1 MSKDNLNENNI
12 RTNDVKKS
20 KKKKVI
26 IGIIIALVIAATIVA
41 GFVIKSYA
49 YQYRF
54 VHRSDEIN
62 ISNNSITYTYYD
74 NQDREPRKKTYTIS
88 DNWFNSML
96 IWGQD
101 LSASITTNTTIYGPY
116 TWLPAGDYRVTFPL
130 TPYGWQTLQYW
141 DVGVNFGVGNS
152 GYRKAK
158 NDGAGSIDYSN
169 CSVPGTDT
177 TITDIVCGGNN
188 TGGTLAYTIHTNG
201 HSADYEL
208 RTFYR
213 TDMNVG
219 SPSNN
224 ADLKHKLIGGLYIE
238 SLNPNTIKFDTKGG
252 KLDGKTTGT
261 LTSTYWGKDRENV
274 SVPARDGYTFM
285 GWYGYSKATNTT
297 SSRSGLKFDTN
308 SEMVKIWDENGK
320 PTGNIIKEVS
330 YNDYTVYAQW
340 KPNYN
345 LKVNWDSGVSYVK
358 GTDIDGNTITINEGD
373 SYEYHYN
380 YAAPTY
386 IYLKEG
392 YTVDYITET
401 SDNNH
406 KWTDTT
412 KNDTLGRWENR
423 WTMNR
428 DRTIYIHT
436 KIADDHGS
444 LTLDGD
450 EGVEKIEGFTKGQT
464 KIYKKGTKVTYKF
477 KVKDGYELDY
487 ISEGSAHYQATK
499 LNNDKDGYNYS
510 DYYNIN
516 GERSGYI
523 HTSKKTYTITFGA
536 GKVSDTYQN
545 IMDSI
550 SVDAGDT
557 YTFDF
562 PENKYVGR
570 EFNIRF
576 DTNGGDKIEDYLN
589 RHLHFDYWKNDSEL
603 DDENE
608 YSYGDN
614 YGDNND
620 GKLVTRN
627 LSFEAQW
634 MTENVPLPTPTKEG
648 YTFAGWYEDKALTK
662 KVNGTT
668 YRVEADTTA
677 LDVTLYAKW
686 SKDVYQQ
693 DIYVKYQNED
703 GSWGDYSNMY
713 WHISTDE
720 APDGYWEK
728 FSWIIDSSSP
738 FWFGLDD
745 IKQDSRWD
753 DTLYEFPDT
762 FADGSSLSYTVTGES
777 KKYVDIKR
785 KQHTINFNK
794 GLTNSTATMPDVEKL
809 AGDTYEIPLPKW
821 LGRSYVIILDNDG
834 SKTSISGN
842 LSFDQWKGYKN
853 IPFSEIKKDDTRY
866 DWYSDGELLENIRY
880 DMTFVANWNSED
892 ITLPTPTKSGYIFGG
907 WYEDKAFTK
916 KVNGNTYE
924 VNQDTTPLDVTLYAK
939 WTKEAPKTAYLKT
952 FSGKG
957 ISSTNYASG
966 SNINIGTEVTVTA
979 TVKTGYKF
987 TNWTDSS
994 GNEESKGKADNT
1006 HGYTFTMP
1014 ANAVNLTANATAN
1027 TYKVAYNKNKA
1038 NATGIIAD
1046 STYTYDVKG
1055 NLRSNVYTAIG
1066 YKQNGWNT
1074 RADGKGEHYNSGAEV
1089 LNWTD
1094 EDGKVINL
1102 YAEWN
1107 IDNSSYTVKHHYMD
1121 LEGKY
1126 SDKAELLVTETLNEQ
1141 VGNSV
1146 TPDIKARIGFTK
1158 PNTQTVI
1165 VKADGSTVVDY
1176 YYARNKYKVTLTKD
1190 DNINTTNQI
1199 SINGEYYYGA
1209 NVKVSATVKAN
1220 TEQYTY
1226 SWKRWESSNTTLLAN
1241 STDKDYAFTMP
1252 AGNIMLKATGSNS
1265 TNGYSVVVNV
1275 RYQDVNGNWGKYE
1288 SVINA
1293 NYNYGSTVT
1302 WNRNADATYKAVN
1315 YSEKVTGNIVKNIDI
1330 ERNKYIQTVMVRYE
1344 NADGSFTD
1352 YNKEVS
1358 EDKFY
1363 GSTYNW
1369 NRNADTVYK
1378 AANIPDY
1385 TVTGTKENKVTIYR
1399 NTHTITVIGDSHV
1412 TSVIGSG
1419 TYRHGQTITISA
1431 NTFSDGYCFSKWE
1444 NDDDTNASKI
1454 VTVNGNAT
1462 YKAISKAKDDTPY
1475 KVEHYQMNL
1484 DGKNYTLKE
1493 TENRTGTTDT
1503 KLSTLNISAKNY
1515 IGFSFDSSKTERNSD
1530 VINGNGSTVIKYY
1543 YTRNSYS
1550 LTVNAGTGIDS
1561 VSVLMSTNMKDIQST
1576 VKKKVISVPFGASVT
1591 INADVSDGYT
1601 WSKWYGSYTQWSKT
1615 CIFYMP
1621 ANNVNMTA
1629 SATANKY
1636 TVRLHA
1642 NKPNINNTLVNKLLG
1657 TEWVYDNSN
1666 NYYTATFTYD
1676 AEENIPSPL
1685 DTYSISGYTADGW
1698 YTAATGE
1705 NNISY
1710 GNKKW
1715 NLTAANNGV
1724 VDLYAHW
1731 TENAYKIN
1739 FNYNKPSNASNEM
1752 QNNQLKEK
1760 EVKYNNSIG
1769 TLPTP
1774 TLLGWAFAGWYTSPN
1789 GGNKYDSNTKYLNT
1803 GDTTVYAHWTANK
1816 YNIVFDANKPS
1827 TSKNPVTGNM
1837 AAIVCTYD
1845 TPVNIPA
1852 NSYQIK
1858 GWDFVGFNTKADGS
1872 GDNIIPGSTVINLT
1886 SVNNGV
1892 VTLYAQWDAHIEWNA
1907 SLSKI
1912 NNDSINALDLTNDD
1926 KAVNWEH
1933 GLGYGKIMHNTLTY
1947 IEFGDMQGFLDVEIN
1962 NVVPTK
1968 IKYEFSDTRIN
1979 SIQLSNDEHTDIGIE
1994 NGKAVYLHN
2003 VSSAISSGYLHKIS
2017 FNIPDYEAEFDVN
2030 KEKEYSAYV
2039 DISVSYN
2046 VRNTG
2051 NEITETRRVY
2061 YNLEELDMSKVH
2073 SRIRRQPGQANN

>member
-12 RTNDVKKS
+12 TTNDNKKS

-26 IGIIIALVIAATIVA
+26 IGIIIALVIIIAIIT

-54 VHRSDEIN
+54 VHVSDKIDM
-62 ISNNSITYTYYD
+62 SNNSVTYTYYD
-74 NQDREPRKKTYTIS
+74 NEDGEQRHKTYAITDEWLHRMIVRNQPL
-88 DNWFNSML
+88 DNDWDSNP
-96 IWGQD
+96 IATD
-101 LSASITTNTTIYGPY
+101 TTIYGPY
-116 TWLPAGDYRVTFPL
+116 TWIPAGKYVITFDL
-130 TPYGWQTLQYW
+130 TDEGGHAFQYW
-141 DVGVNFGVGNS
+141 DVGVNFGNGSCGQQDWDANYSQSNPLVVGKNGATIYNS
-152 GYRKAK
+152 HYWRDSSG
-158 NDGAGSIDYSN
+158 
-169 CSVPGTDT
+169 PH
-177 TITDIVCGGNN
+177 
-188 TGGTLAYTIHTNG
+188 LQYTINTTG
-201 HSADYEL
+201 DTADYEFRL
-208 RTFYR
+208 YFSSSLGNDIPFTG
-213 TDMNVG
+213 TGDMSIKKDFLNSVKIEAETANTI
-219 SPSNN
+219 SFN
-224 ADLKHKLIGGLYIE
+224 ADGGTV
-238 SLNPNTIKFDTKGG
+238 N
-252 KLDGKTTGT
+252 GKTTGT
-261 LTSTYWGKDRENV
+261 LTSTYWGKSREKV
-274 SVPARDGYTFM
+274 SVPTKDGYTFM

-297 SSRSGLKFDTN
+297 SRRSGLTFDKN
-308 SEMVKIWDENGK
+308 SEKIKLWNADGT
-320 PTGNIIKEVS
+320 PAIKTEVS
-330 YNDYTVYAQW
+330 YNDYTVYAGW

-345 LKVNWDSGVSYVK
+345 LVVNWDSGVSYVK

-386 IYLKEG
+386 IYVKEG
-392 YTVDYITET
+392 YAVDYITET
-401 SDNNH
+401 SDDTN
-406 KWTDTT
+406 WFDTT

-423 WTMNR
+423 WTMNK

-436 KIADDHGS
+436 KIADDYGS
-444 LTLDGD
+444 LTLNGD
-450 EGVEKIEGFTKGQT
+450 EGVEKIDGFTKGQT
-464 KIYKKGTKVTYKF
+464 KLYKKGTKVTYKF

-487 ISEGSAHYQATK
+487 ISEGNAHYQATK

-516 GERSGYI
+516 GNRSGYI
-523 HTSKKTYTITFGA
+523 HTKPASYTLTIDPNSGEMYNGNTKTSSVFTTKFLYGRKTYIGN
-536 GKVSDTYQN
+536 S
-545 IMDSI
+545 
-550 SVDAGDT
+550 
-557 YTFDF
+557 YTDKYGYLDY
-562 PENKYVGR
+562 EN
-570 EFNIRF
+570 N
-576 DTNGGDKIEDYLN
+576 
-589 RHLHFDYWKNDSEL
+589 
-603 DDENE
+603 
-608 YSYGDN
+608 
-614 YGDNND
+614 
-620 GKLVTRN
+620 
-627 LSFEAQW
+627 
-634 MTENVPLPTPTKEG
+634 TPKREG
-648 YTFAGWYEDKALTK
+648 YTFAGWKFS
-662 KVNGTT
+662 NGTGGLNSDGS
-668 YRVEADTTA
+668 EFFFGEIAADEDTTYDDDDIYIFNGNYTG
-677 LDVTLYAKW
+677 DVTATAQWTKG
-686 SKDVYQQ
+686 SYQQ
-693 DIYVKYQNED
+693 NVYVRYQNED
-703 GSWGDYSNMY
+703 GSWGDYSDKY

-720 APDGYWEK
+720 APNGYWEN
-728 FSWIIDSSSP
+728 FRWTINSGAT

-745 IKQDSRWD
+745 IKQDSKWD

-762 FADGSSLSYTVTGES
+762 FADGSSLSYTVIGES

-785 KQHTINFNK
+785 KQYTMNFNK
-794 GLTNSTATMPDVEKL
+794 GLTNSTATMSDVEKS
-809 AGDTYEIPLPKW
+809 AGDSYEIPLPKW
-821 LGRSYVIILDNDG
+821 LGRSYVITLDNDG
-834 SKTSISGN
+834 SKTTISGN
-842 LSFDQWKGYKN
+842 LTFDQWKGYKN
-853 IPFSEIKKDDTRY
+853 IPFSEIKKDDARF
-866 DWYSDGELLENIRY
+866 DWYSDGDLLENIRSN
-880 DMTFVANWNSED
+880 MTFVANWNSED

-907 WYEDKAFTK
+907 WYEDKTFTK
-916 KVNGNTYE
+916 KVNGTTYE

-939 WTKEAPKTAYLKT
+939 WT
-952 FSGKG
+952 
-957 ISSTNYASG
+957 
-966 SNINIGTEVTVTA
+966 
-979 TVKTGYKF
+979 
-987 TNWTDSS
+987 
-994 GNEESKGKADNT
+994 
-1006 HGYTFTMP
+1006 
-1014 ANAVNLTANATAN
+1014 
-1027 TYKVAYNKNKA
+1027 
-1038 NATGIIAD
+1038 
-1046 STYTYDVKG
+1046 
-1055 NLRSNVYTAIG
+1055 
-1066 YKQNGWNT
+1066 
-1074 RADGKGEHYNSGAEV
+1074 
-1089 LNWTD
+1089 
-1094 EDGKVINL
+1094 
-1102 YAEWN
+1102 
-1107 IDNSSYTVKHHYMD
+1107 IDNSSYTVKHHYMN

-1126 SDKAELLVTETLNEQ
+1126 SDEAELLVTETLNAQ

-1293 NYNYGSTVT
+1293 NYNYGSIVT

-1330 ERNKYIQTVMVRYE
+1330 ERNKYTQTVMVRYE
-1344 NADGSFTD
+1344 NADGSFTN

-1363 GSTYNW
+1363 GSTYTW

-1431 NTFSDGYCFSKWE
+1431 DTFSDGYCFSKWE
-1444 NDDDTNASKI
+1444 NDNDTNASKI
-1454 VTVNGNAT
+1454 VTVNENAT

-1530 VINGNGSTVIKYY
+1530 VINGDGSTVIKYY

-1576 VKKKVISVPFGASVT
+1576 VKKKVISVPFGAYVT

-1601 WSKWYGSYTQWSKT
+1601 WSKWYGSYTQWSKS

-1642 NKPNINNTLVNKLLG
+1642 NKPNTNNTLVNKLLG
-1657 TEWVYDNSN
+1657 SEWVYDNSN
-1666 NYYTATFTYD
+1666 SYYEATFTYD
-1676 AEENIPSPL
+1676 AEKNIPSPL
-1685 DTYSISGYTADGW
+1685 DTYSIGGYTADGW

-1710 GNKKW
+1710 GDKKW

-1739 FNYNKPSNASNEM
+1739 FDYNKPSNASNEM

-1774 TLLGWAFAGWYTSPN
+1774 TLVGWAFAGWYTSPN

-1886 SVNNGV
+1886 SVNSGV

-1912 NNDSINALDLTNDD
+1912 NNDSIDAFDLTNDD

-1947 IEFGDMQGFLDVEIN
+1947 TEFGDMQGFLDVEIN

-2003 VSSAISSGYLHKIS
+2003 VSSATSSGYLHKIS

>member
-1 MSKDNLNENNI
+1 
-12 RTNDVKKS
+12 
-20 KKKKVI
+20 
-26 IGIIIALVIAATIVA
+26 
-41 GFVIKSYA
+41 
-49 YQYRF
+49 
-54 VHRSDEIN
+54 
-62 ISNNSITYTYYD
+62 
-74 NQDREPRKKTYTIS
+74 
-88 DNWFNSML
+88 
-96 IWGQD
+96 
-101 LSASITTNTTIYGPY
+101 
-116 TWLPAGDYRVTFPL
+116 
-130 TPYGWQTLQYW
+130 
-141 DVGVNFGVGNS
+141 
-152 GYRKAK
+152 
-158 NDGAGSIDYSN
+158 
-169 CSVPGTDT
+169 
-177 TITDIVCGGNN
+177 
-188 TGGTLAYTIHTNG
+188 
-201 HSADYEL
+201 
-208 RTFYR
+208 
-213 TDMNVG
+213 
-219 SPSNN
+219 
-224 ADLKHKLIGGLYIE
+224 
-238 SLNPNTIKFDTKGG
+238 
-252 KLDGKTTGT
+252 
-261 LTSTYWGKDRENV
+261 
-274 SVPARDGYTFM
+274 
-285 GWYGYSKATNTT
+285 
-297 SSRSGLKFDTN
+297 
-308 SEMVKIWDENGK
+308 
-320 PTGNIIKEVS
+320 
-330 YNDYTVYAQW
+330 
-340 KPNYN
+340 
-345 LKVNWDSGVSYVK
+345 
-358 GTDIDGNTITINEGD
+358 
-373 SYEYHYN
+373 
-380 YAAPTY
+380 
-386 IYLKEG
+386 
-392 YTVDYITET
+392 
-401 SDNNH
+401 
-406 KWTDTT
+406 
-412 KNDTLGRWENR
+412 
-423 WTMNR
+423 
-428 DRTIYIHT
+428 
-436 KIADDHGS
+436 
-444 LTLDGD
+444 
-450 EGVEKIEGFTKGQT
+450 
-464 KIYKKGTKVTYKF
+464 
-477 KVKDGYELDY
+477 
-487 ISEGSAHYQATK
+487 
-499 LNNDKDGYNYS
+499 
-510 DYYNIN
+510 
-516 GERSGYI
+516 
-523 HTSKKTYTITFGA
+523 
-536 GKVSDTYQN
+536 
-545 IMDSI
+545 
-550 SVDAGDT
+550 
-557 YTFDF
+557 
-562 PENKYVGR
+562 
-570 EFNIRF
+570 
-576 DTNGGDKIEDYLN
+576 
-589 RHLHFDYWKNDSEL
+589 
-603 DDENE
+603 
-608 YSYGDN
+608 
-614 YGDNND
+614 
-620 GKLVTRN
+620 
-627 LSFEAQW
+627 
-634 MTENVPLPTPTKEG
+634 
-648 YTFAGWYEDKALTK
+648 
-662 KVNGTT
+662 
-668 YRVEADTTA
+668 
-677 LDVTLYAKW
+677 
-686 SKDVYQQ
+686 
-693 DIYVKYQNED
+693 
-703 GSWGDYSNMY
+703 
-713 WHISTDE
+713 
-720 APDGYWEK
+720 
-728 FSWIIDSSSP
+728 
-738 FWFGLDD
+738 
-745 IKQDSRWD
+745 
-753 DTLYEFPDT
+753 
-762 FADGSSLSYTVTGES
+762 
-777 KKYVDIKR
+777 
-785 KQHTINFNK
+785 
-794 GLTNSTATMPDVEKL
+794 
-809 AGDTYEIPLPKW
+809 
-821 LGRSYVIILDNDG
+821 
-834 SKTSISGN
+834 
-842 LSFDQWKGYKN
+842 
-853 IPFSEIKKDDTRY
+853 
-866 DWYSDGELLENIRY
+866 
-880 DMTFVANWNSED
+880 
-892 ITLPTPTKSGYIFGG
+892 
-907 WYEDKAFTK
+907 
-916 KVNGNTYE
+916 
-924 VNQDTTPLDVTLYAK
+924 
-939 WTKEAPKTAYLKT
+939 
-952 FSGKG
+952 
-957 ISSTNYASG
+957 
-966 SNINIGTEVTVTA
+966 
-979 TVKTGYKF
+979 
-987 TNWTDSS
+987 
-994 GNEESKGKADNT
+994 
-1006 HGYTFTMP
+1006 MP
-1014 ANAVNLTANATAN
+1014 ANDVNLTANATAN
-1027 TYKVAYNKNKA
+1027 TYKVVYNKNKVT
-1038 NATGIIAD
+1038 ATGIIAD

-1074 RADGKGEHYNSGAEV
+1074 RADGNGEHYNSGAEV

-1126 SDKAELLVTETLNEQ
+1126 SDEAELLVTETFNAQ

-1146 TPDIKARIGFTK
+1146 TPDIKSRTGFTK

-1165 VKADGSTVVDY
+1165 VKADGTVVDY

-1330 ERNKYIQTVMVRYE
+1330 ERNKYTQTVMVRYE

-1431 NTFSDGYCFSKWE
+1431 DTFSDGYCFSKWE
-1444 NDDDTNASKI
+1444 NDNDTNASKI

-1530 VINGNGSTVIKYY
+1530 VINGDGSTVIKYY

-1601 WSKWYGSYTQWSKT
+1601 WSKWYGSYTQWSKS

-1642 NKPNINNTLVNKLLG
+1642 NKPNTNNTLVNKLLG
-1657 TEWVYDNSN
+1657 SEWVYDNSN
-1666 NYYTATFTYD
+1666 SYYEATFTYD
-1676 AEENIPSPL
+1676 AEKNIPSPL
-1685 DTYSISGYTADGW
+1685 DTYSIGGYTADGW

-1710 GNKKW
+1710 GDKKW

-1739 FNYNKPSNASNEM
+1739 FDYNKPSNASNEM

-1774 TLLGWAFAGWYTSPN
+1774 TLVGWAFAGWYTSPN

-1886 SVNNGV
+1886 SVNSGV

-1912 NNDSINALDLTNDD
+1912 NNDSIDAFDLTNDD

-1947 IEFGDMQGFLDVEIN
+1947 TEFGDMQGFLDVEIN

-2003 VSSAISSGYLHKIS
+2003 VSSATSSGYLHKIS

>member
-1 MSKDNLNENNI
+1 MNINENKINK
-12 RTNDVKKS
+12 NNENKLKS
-20 KKKKVI
+20 KKKKYI
-26 IGIIIALVIAATIVA
+26 KRTLILLLLVCAIVLGCYIQSQAGSAAYS
-41 GFVIKSYA
+41 KY
-49 YQYRF
+49 
-54 VHRSDEIN
+54 VHLSDSIDME
-62 ISNNSITYTYYD
+62 SNNITYEYYD
-74 NQDREPRKKTYTIS
+74 KKAGRINQRDFIVSDDWLSKMSFRNVPDTDYT
-88 DNWFNSML
+88 NSTL
-96 IWGQD
+96 
-101 LSASITTNTTIYGPY
+101 YGPY
-116 TWLPAGDYRVTFPL
+116 MWLPQGKYDVRFDFTQLGDDAFL
-130 TPYGWQTLQYW
+130 YW
-141 DVGVNFGVGNS
+141 DVGVNESEFTTGLRGCHDLTNREVVNGTSINDPHYKHNENYFF
-152 GYRKAK
+152 YRI
-158 NDGAGSIDYSN
+158 NTTG
-169 CSVPGTDT
+169 DT
-177 TITDIVCGGNN
+177 
-188 TGGTLAYTIHTNG
+188 
-201 HSADYEL
+201 ADYEL
-208 RTFYR
+208 RCFFSGTHSKSALLKGMSIKSI
-213 TDMNVG
+213 T
-219 SPSNN
+219 PNN
-224 ADLKHKLIGGLYIE
+224 
-238 SLNPNTIKFDTKGG
+238 IKFDAAGG
-252 KLDGKTTGT
+252 TLNNKSTGT
-261 LTSTYWGKDRENV
+261 LTTTYWGAARENV
-274 SVPARDGYTFM
+274 SVPTKDGYTFI
-285 GWYGYSKATNTT
+285 GWYGYKKASNTT
-297 SSRSGLKFDTN
+297 SDRKNLTFDKNSGL
-308 SEMVKIWDENGK
+308 VKLWNADGTPAISAEA
-320 PTGNIIKEVS
+320 S
-330 YNDYTVYAQW
+330 YYDYTVYAQW
-340 KPNYN
+340 EKNPTLTVNY
-345 LKVNWDSGVSYVK
+345 DGGV
-358 GTDIDGNTITINEGD
+358 GNVDDQYGYEFGSGD
-373 SYEYHYN
+373 SKTYSYN
-380 YAAPTY
+380 KTVFTY
-386 IYLKEG
+386 FSLMEG
-392 YTVDYITET
+392 YTIDYIED
-401 SDNNH
+401 DNNYPNGEIR
-406 KWTDTT
+406 KWNTS
-412 KNDTLGRWENR
+412 NDSALKLHNANNNVWVDSWHLTGN
-423 WTMNR
+423 
-428 DRTIYIHT
+428 RTITIHT
-436 KIADDHGS
+436 KIDDDYGS

-450 EGVEKIEGFTKGQT
+450 EGVEKIEGFTIGQT

-487 ISEGSAHYQATK
+487 ISEGNAHYQATK

-516 GERSGYI
+516 GNRSGYI
-523 HTSKKTYTITFGA
+523 HTKPASYTLTIDPNGGEMYNGNAKTSSVFTTKFLYGRKTYIGN
-536 GKVSDTYQN
+536 S
-545 IMDSI
+545 
-550 SVDAGDT
+550 
-557 YTFDF
+557 YTDKYGFLDY
-562 PENKYVGR
+562 EN
-570 EFNIRF
+570 N
-576 DTNGGDKIEDYLN
+576 
-589 RHLHFDYWKNDSEL
+589 
-603 DDENE
+603 
-608 YSYGDN
+608 
-614 YGDNND
+614 
-620 GKLVTRN
+620 
-627 LSFEAQW
+627 
-634 MTENVPLPTPTKEG
+634 TPTREG
-648 YTFAGWYEDKALTK
+648 YTFAGWKFS
-662 KVNGTT
+662 NGTGGLNSDGSEFFFEDIA
-668 YRVEADTTA
+668 VDEDTTYDDDNIYIFNGDYTG
-677 LDVTLYAKW
+677 DVTATAQW
-686 SKDVYQQ
+686 TKDVYQQ
-693 DIYVKYQNED
+693 DIYVRYQNED
-703 GSWGDYSNMY
+703 GSWGDYSDKY

-720 APDGYWEK
+720 APNGYWEN
-728 FSWIIDSSSP
+728 FRWTIDSGAT

-745 IKQDSRWD
+745 INQDSRWD

-785 KQHTINFNK
+785 KQHTMNFNK
-794 GLTNSTATMPDVEKL
+794 GLTNSTATMSDVGKL

-821 LGRSYVIILDNDG
+821 LGRSYVITLDNDG

-853 IPFSEIKKDDTRY
+853 IHFSEIKKDDTRY
-866 DWYSDGELLENIRY
+866 DWYSDGDLLENIRY
-880 DMTFVANWNSED
+880 DMTFVANWESED
-892 ITLPTPTKSGYIFGG
+892 VTLPTPTKTGYTFAG
-907 WYEDKAFTK
+907 WYEDKTFTK
-916 KVNGNTYE
+916 KVNDTSITIE
-924 VNQDTTPLDVTLYAK
+924 PDTTAYNKTLYAK

-952 FSGKG
+952 FSDKG

-966 SNINIGTEVTVTA
+966 SNINIGENVTVTA

-987 TNWTDSS
+987 TNWTDGS
-994 GNEESKGKADNT
+994 GSVKSTGKADAT

-1330 ERNKYIQTVMVRYE
+1330 ERNKYTQTVMVRYE
-1344 NADGSFTD
+1344 NADGSFTN

-1363 GSTYNW
+1363 GSTYTW

-1385 TVTGTKENKVTIYR
+1385 TVTGTKENKVSIYR

-1493 TENRTGTTDT
+1493 TENRTGATDT

-1530 VINGNGSTVIKYY
+1530 VIKGDGSTVIKYY

-1601 WSKWYGSYTQWSKT
+1601 WSKWYGSYTQWSKS

-1698 YTAATGE
+1698 YTAATEG

-1774 TLLGWAFAGWYTSPN
+1774 TLVGWTFAGWYTSPN

-1845 TPVNIPA
+1845 TPVNIPT

-1979 SIQLSNDEHTDIGIE
+1979 SIQLSNDEHTNIGIE